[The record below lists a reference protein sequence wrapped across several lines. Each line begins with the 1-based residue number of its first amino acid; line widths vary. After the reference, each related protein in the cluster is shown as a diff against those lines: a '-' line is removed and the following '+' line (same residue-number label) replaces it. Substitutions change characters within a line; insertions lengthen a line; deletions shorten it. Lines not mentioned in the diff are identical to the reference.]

1 MVIKHIK
8 EGGGGGKF
16 KQNLQRLI
24 EHHGNNLPEK
34 C

>member
-1 MVIKHIK
+1 MVIKYIK
-8 EGGGGGKF
+8 EGGGGKF

-24 EHHGNNLPEK
+24 KHHGNNLPEK